1 VSEHG
6 NVFMR
11 EIADHLAE
19 ALVSTGR
26 QAEVITDAL
35 PEDGGAGSSALDNLV
50 VAPHEFFVLFPADEA
65 AKQRAAA
72 SCVCINT
79 EQPGTPFFDLSMQ
92 YAGRGPV
99 VLDINPWSLD
109 AIRRLGLGAV
119 HLPLGYVASMD
130 AWRREQ
136 RSRGIDLAFL
146 AGRTPRRETFI
157 AGAAGMLWEWRTD
170 LRFFSWHRP
179 ATAAHS
185 TFAAGDA
192 KYRSLADTRI
202 MLNVH
207 RGDEPYFEWARVV
220 ETMANGCVLATETSV
235 AYEPLVPGVHML
247 MAPLDEL
254 AEQAVALAF
263 DEPRRAAMAEAAYAT
278 LTGELHQAT
287 LLNAAL
293 AAAADGASR
302 PRSSRHRDAGG
313 GPARGVRHAVTAA
326 ASSLARAARPAPA
339 PAGITAERQM
349 LEKVNRDLKRAYLA
363 QLRTVRQIERSL
375 SLVHH
380 GDADHITTAQTPAY
394 AACAPDVTVVIP
406 LFNQGSFVSDA
417 LRSVVGA
424 SSGPSGAREGA
435 PIVDVIVV
443 DDHSTDDSGEIA
455 AGMLESMPWLPLCVI
470 SRAANGGLGAARN
483 TGFAAARGR
492 HVFALDADNVL
503 YPSGLRVLHRHLDA
517 APPEVAAAYGI
528 LERFDE
534 TGALGLTSHLPWD
547 SDLLVHGA
555 FIDAMALWRKT
566 AWQAVG
572 GYTDDDQIYGWEDY
586 DLWLGLAERG
596 ERADLV
602 TQIVGRYREQPG
614 SMRKISDIDM
624 EANFVRLR
632 ERHPRLPWPS

>member
-1 VSEHG
+1 MSEHG

-19 ALVSTGR
+19 ALLSTGR

-35 PEDGGAGSSALDNLV
+35 PESAGAGSAALDNLV
-50 VAPHEFFVLFPADEA
+50 VAPHEFFVLFPADEV

-72 SCVCINT
+72 ASVCINT

-92 YAGRGPV
+92 YAAAGPV
-99 VLDINPWSLD
+99 VLDINPWSLA
-109 AIRRLGLGAV
+109 AIRRLGMAAV
-119 HLPLGYVASMD
+119 HLPLGYVPSMD
-130 AWRREQ
+130 RWQRAQ
-136 RSRGIDLAFL
+136 RSRSIDLAFL
-146 AGRTPRRETFI
+146 AGRTPRREAFI

-179 ATAAHS
+179 ATAGHG

-192 KYRSLADTRI
+192 KYRALADTRI

-235 AYEPLVPGVHML
+235 AHEPLLPGVHML

-263 DEPRRAAMAEAAYAT
+263 DEPRRAAMAEAAYAA
-278 LTGELHQAT
+278 LIGELHQAT
-287 LLNAAL
+287 LLDAAL
-293 AAAADGASR
+293 AAAADGAGSAGSR
-302 PRSSRHRDAGG
+302 RGHRVATA
-313 GPARGVRHAVTAA
+313 PARGVRHAVAAA
-326 ASSLARAARPAPA
+326 ASSVARASRPAAPA
-339 PAGITAERQM
+339 PVITAERQM
-349 LEKVNRDLKRAYLA
+349 LEKVNRDLKRSYLA
-363 QLRTVRQIERSL
+363 QLRTVRQIEQSL
-375 SLVHH
+375 CLVQH
-380 GDADHITTAQTPAY
+380 GDADHAITAQTPAY
-394 AACAPDVTVVIP
+394 SACTPDVTVVIP
-406 LFNQGSFVSDA
+406 LFNQGNFLGDA
-417 LRSVVGA
+417 LRSVVA
-424 SSGPSGAREGA
+424 ASGAPSNSDEGA
-435 PIVDVIVV
+435 PVVDVIVV
-443 DDHSTDDSGEIA
+443 DDHSTDDSGEVA
-455 AGMLESMPWLPLCVI
+455 AGLLESMPWLPLAVI

-483 TGFAAARGR
+483 TGFGAARGR
-492 HVFALDADNVL
+492 HVFALDADNLL

-517 APPEVAAAYGI
+517 APTEVAAAYGI

-547 SDLLVHGA
+547 PDLLVHGA

-566 AWQAVG
+566 AWQAIG

-586 DLWLGLAERG
+586 DLWLALAERG